1 MVALARGLA
10 RHPKVLLVDELSL
23 GLAPQV
29 VDDLGRVLRAVVEGE
44 GTGVLLVEQ
53 HLGVALALAGRAYVM
68 DRGRIV
74 AEGPSAEI
82 ASRPGPLTI

>member
-1 MVALARGLA
+1 M
-10 RHPKVLLVDELSL
+10 LLVDELSL

-29 VDDLGRVLRAVVEGE
+29 VDDLGRVLRAVVDDE

-53 HLGVALALAGRAYVM
+53 HLDVALALADRAYVM
-68 DRGRIV
+68 DRGRVV

-82 ASRPGPLTI
+82 ACPPGPLTI